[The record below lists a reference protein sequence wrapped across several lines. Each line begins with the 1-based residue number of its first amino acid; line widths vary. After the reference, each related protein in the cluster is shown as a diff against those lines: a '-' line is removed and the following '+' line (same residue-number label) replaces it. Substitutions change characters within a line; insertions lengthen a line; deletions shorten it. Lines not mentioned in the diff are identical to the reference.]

1 MSSDSSGFE
10 FAAPVGL
17 PTAGGVRPAVG
28 DDDVG
33 FEFATPAANIDTD
46 DADIGFEFGTP
57 AGSRVDGPPRRRL
70 RTRAPLQT
78 DGTFWVVSVSKGVA
92 PATFV
97 VQGLVEMQWRLLR
110 AGVEQQAGHRGGA
123 CGTIVYNVHRSVL
136 LDNFHR
142 LPPDFDPAQRVA
154 ALHVLAL
161 IRSCT
166 LQGSG
171 DTVTRFLAQEQARV
185 EHELLVC
192 SDSEAATLRAADPRL
207 HRFREVPIYRRWAD
221 NSLIIA
227 GLPNKNRVETVA
239 QRRA

>member
-1 MSSDSSGFE
+1 MARHCDGNVPPS
-10 FAAPVGL
+10 
-17 PTAGGVRPAVG
+17 VRALCRTVDG
-28 DDDVG
+28 NDDVG
-33 FEFATPAANIDTD
+33 FEFATPASNIGAD

-57 AGSRVDGPPRRRL
+57 AASSSRVDGPPRRRA

-78 DGTFWVVSVSKGVA
+78 DGTFWVIAVSKDPPGVA

-110 AGVEQQAGHRGGA
+110 EGVEQQAGHRGGV
-123 CGTIVYNVHRSVL
+123 CGTSVYNVRRSVL

-154 ALHVLAL
+154 ALHVLAS

-171 DTVTRFLAQEQARV
+171 DAVQRFIAQEQARV

-192 SDSEAATLRAADPRL
+192 SDSEATTLRTADPRL
-207 HRFREVPIYRRWAD
+207 PRFREVPIYRRWAD
-221 NSLIIA
+221 NSLLVA
-227 GLPNKNRVETVA
+227 GLPNKTC
-239 QRRA
+239 